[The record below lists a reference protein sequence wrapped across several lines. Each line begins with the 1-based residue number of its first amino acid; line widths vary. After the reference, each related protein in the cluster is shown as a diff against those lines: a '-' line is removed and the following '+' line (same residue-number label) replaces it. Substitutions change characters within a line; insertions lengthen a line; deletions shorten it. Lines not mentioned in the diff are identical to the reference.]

1 MESRTFHW
9 VSDLGLDDAAGF
21 IMQQELSNLNQYSP
35 QELISASY
43 DNDLQQSISSSESFT
58 LNPSVYSV
66 EKFMEASQGM
76 YKADQNGIFLVPD
89 APFLLSFNQSQV
101 ENINIYDADV
111 PKDICIKRKGGVVN
125 GETERK
131 KMRMGLG
138 QAAYALDHIL
148 AERRRREKLSERF
161 VALAAIIPGLKKMD
175 KASVLGD
182 AVKHIKELE
191 ERVKNLEEEKIERK
205 AVEIATMN
213 IIKPCHDHSND
224 CESPISSVENNN
236 IINSS
241 SSHDQKLHP
250 HHIKVKICDKAVLV
264 NIHCENHKGVLA
276 KLASDIEDLHL
287 MVSNFSAVPFM
298 GSSFLDITVAA
309 QVEDGSFITVED
321 VAKKLNAALSQCN

>member
-1 MESRTFHW
+1 MESRTLHW
-9 VSDLGLDDAAGF
+9 VSELGLDDAAGF
-21 IMQQELSNLNQYSP
+21 IMQQELSTLNQYSP
-35 QELISASY
+35 QELIPASY

-66 EKFMEASQGM
+66 EKFMEASQGI
-76 YKADQNGIFLVPD
+76 YKADQHGMFLVPD
-89 APFLLSFNQSQV
+89 APLLLSFNQSQA
-101 ENINIYDADV
+101 ENIIYEADV
-111 PKDICIKRKGGVVN
+111 PKDSIKRKGGMVN

-191 ERVKNLEEEKIERK
+191 ETVKNLEEEKIERK
-205 AVEIATMN
+205 APMEIATMN
-213 IIKPCHDHSND
+213 INPCHDHSND

-250 HHIKVKICDKAVLV
+250 HQVKVKICEKAVLV

-276 KLASDIEDLHL
+276 KLASDIEELHL

-309 QVEDGSFITVED
+309 QVEEGCFITVED
-321 VAKKLNAALSQCN
+321 VAKKLNSALS